1 MSRTSFDLAVNFFL
15 DIVSRVSS
23 DQWAEP
29 GLGVWNVRELVGH
42 TSRAMTTIEQYVTV
56 GADRVGVGSSDDIA
70 ERGRQ
75 AALALG
81 DDPAS
86 TIREVAKRVVSL
98 VNSLPADHRVKTPY
112 GEQQL
117 NDYLRSR
124 ITELTIHSL
133 DLADALNVRVDA
145 PSECLRESLYL
156 LSDVAVQRGVAKDVA
171 FALTGR
177 PALSKRF
184 NLLP

>member
-1 MSRTSFDLAVNFFL
+1 MSRAAFNEAVNFFL
-15 DIVSRVSS
+15 DLVSHVSS
-23 DQWAEP
+23 DQWEKP

-42 TSRAMTTIEQYVTV
+42 TSRAMTTIEQYATV

-70 ERGRQ
+70 ERGRE
-75 AALALG
+75 AGRELG

-98 VNSLPADHRVKTPY
+98 VNSLPADHQVKTPF
-112 GEQQL
+112 GDEQL
-117 NDYLRSR
+117 DVYLRSR

-133 DLADALNVRVDA
+133 DLADALNVTVDA

-156 LSDVAVQRGVAKDVA
+156 LSDFAVQRGVAKDVA
-171 FALTGR
+171 SALTGR
-177 PALSKRF
+177 SVLSDRF